1 MSQLQHH
8 AKRLLCAAIGIAL
21 AGQAVAQDVPT
32 DFRSAVNQA
41 VNSNPRVTAEY
52 YNFEASRESER
63 AARGG
68 YLPSVDLSSE
78 IGREQRDTPLVDLG
92 SYTRDATRFTVTQM
106 LFDGFETRNTVATR
120 NFEKLSQYYNL
131 RSISEAVGL
140 EAAQAYLDTL
150 RFQQL
155 VTFAE
160 DNYVYHRQIYNRIQ
174 ERASGGVSQG
184 VDLQQAEARIALAES
199 NLVTELQN
207 LHDVRARYQRVIG
220 DLPAEGLSMPTLPD
234 ALIPALRGAAL
245 DVAYSRSPVIN
256 AAIENLRASQEFL
269 NARNAPFMPRIDLR
283 YRNEVEHDTDGFD
296 GTYDEEAIEL
306 VMNYNLFRG
315 GSDSARKREAYALYN
330 AAMEERKQA
339 CINVR
344 QETMIAFNDIQALT
358 EQVQLLERNLA
369 SQDQT
374 RRAYQ
379 DQFDIGQRTLLD
391 LLDSQ
396 NEFFDTQRAYITAQ
410 TNLIAARAETLA
422 NMGLLLAALELDGLN
437 AEQIEALKLDFS
449 RDPDDENAQP
459 LCPPEPPPGIDIDR
473 ASLFDR
479 LDKRAANGGG
489 ATEESKAAL
498 AAMASGSSTFVP
510 AGSNMYEAEVDV
522 TFAIDSAEI
531 TSEFDEEIRR
541 AGAFLR
547 EHPDVEAII
556 EGHTCNMGEE
566 SYNEWLSQ
574 QRADAVR
581 SKLVEDYGV
590 DPAQVVAVGRG
601 EGAPKADNSTA
612 EGRERNRRVE
622 IVLSAN

>member
-1 MSQLQHH
+1 MSWLNRY
-8 AKRLLCAAIGIAL
+8 AKRLLPAAVGVAL
-21 AGQAVAQDVPT
+21 AGQVVAQGAPA
-32 DFRSAVNQA
+32 DFRSAINQA
-41 VNSNPRVTAEY
+41 VNTNPRVSAEY
-52 YNFEASRESER
+52 YNFEAARESER

-78 IGREQRDTPLVDLG
+78 IGREQRDTPLVNLG

-131 RSISEAVGL
+131 RSISETVAL

-155 VTFAE
+155 VEYAE
-160 DNYVYHRQIYNRIQ
+160 DNYVYHRQIYNRIR
-174 ERASGGVSQG
+174 ERARGGVSQG

-207 LHDVRARYQRVIG
+207 LHDVQARFQRIIG
-220 DLPAEGLSMPTLPD
+220 GLPADDLSMPTLPD
-234 ALIPALRGAAL
+234 TLIPELRTAAL
-245 DVAYSRSPVIN
+245 EVAYSRSPVIN
-256 AAIENLRASQEFL
+256 ASIENLRASQEFV

-306 VMNYNLFRG
+306 VLNYNLFRG
-315 GSDSARKREAYALYN
+315 GADSARKREAYALYN

-344 QETMIAFNDIQALT
+344 QETMIAFNNIRALT
-358 EQVQLLERNLA
+358 EQVQLLKRNLE

-374 RRAYQ
+374 RRAYK

-410 TNLIAARAETLA
+410 TNLIGARAETLA

-437 AEQIEALKLDFS
+437 AEEIEALKLDFS
-449 RDPDDENAQP
+449 RDPDDDNAQP
-459 LCPPEPPPGIDIDR
+459 LCPPEPPPEIDIDR
-473 ASLFDR
+473 ATLFDR
-479 LDKRAANGGG
+479 LDQRAANGGG
-489 ATEESKAAL
+489 
-498 AAMASGSSTFVP
+498 
-510 AGSNMYEAEVDV
+510 
-522 TFAIDSAEI
+522 
-531 TSEFDEEIRR
+531 
-541 AGAFLR
+541 
-547 EHPDVEAII
+547 
-556 EGHTCNMGEE
+556 
-566 SYNEWLSQ
+566 
-574 QRADAVR
+574 
-581 SKLVEDYGV
+581 
-590 DPAQVVAVGRG
+590 
-601 EGAPKADNSTA
+601 
-612 EGRERNRRVE
+612 
-622 IVLSAN
+622 

>member
-1 MSQLQHH
+1 MSQVHRH
-8 AKRLLCAAIGIAL
+8 AKRLLSAAVGLAL
-21 AGQAVAQDVPT
+21 CGQVAAQSAPT

-41 VNSNPRVTAEY
+41 VNTNPRVSAEY
-52 YNFEASRESER
+52 YNFEAARESEQ

-120 NFEKLSQYYNL
+120 NYEKLSQYYNL
-131 RSISEAVGL
+131 RSISEAVAL

-155 VTFAE
+155 VGFAE
-160 DNYVYHRQIYNRIQ
+160 DNYVYHRQIYNRIE

-207 LHDVRARYQRVIG
+207 LHDVQARFQRVIG
-220 DLPAEGLSMPTLPD
+220 GLPTDDLSMPALPD
-234 ALIPALRGAAL
+234 TMIPELREAAL

-256 AAIENLRASQEFL
+256 AAVENLRASQEFL

-283 YRNEVEHDTDGFD
+283 YRNEVEHDTDGFT

-306 VMNYNLFRG
+306 VLNYNLFRG

-358 EQVQLLERNLA
+358 EQVQLLKRNLE

-459 LCPPEPPPGIDIDR
+459 LCPPEAPPETAIDR
-473 ASLFDR
+473 EALFDR
-479 LDKRAANGGG
+479 LDQRAANGGG
-489 ATEESKAAL
+489 ASAESKAAL
-498 AAMASGSSTFVP
+498 AAMA
-510 AGSNMYEAEVDV
+510 AGSATFAAAGSDMYEAEVDV
-522 TFAIDSAEI
+522 EFALDSSEI

-547 EHPDVEAII
+547 DHPDVEAII

-581 SKLVEDYGV
+581 SKLVEEYGV

-601 EGAPKADNSTA
+601 ETAPKADNSTA
-612 EGRERNRRVE
+612 DGRERNRRVE